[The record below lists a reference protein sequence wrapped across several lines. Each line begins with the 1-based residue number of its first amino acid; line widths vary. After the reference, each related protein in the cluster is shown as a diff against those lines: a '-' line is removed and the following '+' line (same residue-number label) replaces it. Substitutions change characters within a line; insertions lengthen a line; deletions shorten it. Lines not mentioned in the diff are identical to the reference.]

1 MKKFLLAAAI
11 VGILALNACSSQPQ
25 ETTIV
30 TTMTTIQPQPAVV
43 IGLEVVSM
51 PQKTKYLIGEDFDP
65 SGLVINATRSD
76 GTVIEN
82 VEWTMDENLFLT
94 SNTTGVKIS

>member
-43 IGLEVVSM
+43 ICLE
-51 PQKTKYLIGEDFDP
+51 
-65 SGLVINATRSD
+65 
-76 GTVIEN
+76 
-82 VEWTMDENLFLT
+82 LFHLQQLL
-94 SNTTGVKIS
+94 GQPHL